1 VDVSPKESPSWSR
14 KTTLSAHQTFRK
26 IRSIKKLAI
35 LAAMTIFLRAAP
47 LQENKNLPLT
57 WKKNKTEIQALEKA
71 YAAAELAKDAAGVA
85 AYYAEDAVSICI
97 KTAFFMYIFFY

>member
-1 VDVSPKESPSWSR
+1 
-14 KTTLSAHQTFRK
+14 
-26 IRSIKKLAI
+26 
-35 LAAMTIFLRAAP
+35 
-47 LQENKNLPLT
+47 LT

-97 KTAFFMYIFFY
+97 ETGFFMYIFFY